1 MVAPSLFA
9 EMSPADQERF
19 HRLSDFVEELNRM
32 LFQIEELLSEIQLQT
47 AMFATLNA
55 RYQKPCARNPRNGKR
70 IAKYVTG
77 LWFILIARPTLFSDR
92 CVGLLRYDR

>member
-9 EMSPADQERF
+9 EMSHADQERF
-19 HRLSDFVEELNRM
+19 RRLSDFVEELNRM

-55 RYQKPCARNPRNGKR
+55 RYQNLVREIQEMENELQSMLRV
-70 IAKYVTG
+70 YG
-77 LWFILIARPTLFSDR
+77 LS
-92 CVGLLRYDR
+92 